1 LYHTLQTYIINI
13 DLYACR
19 MKNLFFCKDKQGHP
33 LPDFLIVQY
42 GILMFRVF
50 FGGGRIDKN
59 PTAWEEGIGWAKRFQ
74 G

>member
-1 LYHTLQTYIINI
+1 
-13 DLYACR
+13 